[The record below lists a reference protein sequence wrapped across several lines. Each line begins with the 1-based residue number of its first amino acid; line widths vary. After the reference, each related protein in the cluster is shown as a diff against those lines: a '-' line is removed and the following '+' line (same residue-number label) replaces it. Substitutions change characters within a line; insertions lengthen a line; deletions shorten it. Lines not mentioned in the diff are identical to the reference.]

1 MGIPDQG
8 MSPVDEQSPDRP
20 SAARSGHPVD
30 RGGGHAEPNGR
41 QPSGD
46 APADHAPADRAPR
59 SIDGSSRAA
68 DGAAGNHEAAGHHS
82 AGTDGYDPVRLASL
96 AARDGD
102 RSQALDAAVA
112 GLPDE
117 ERRVIDLYLHGH
129 SSADIAAAV
138 GVSEATVTD
147 RLVAALAQV
156 RRVLRERFPAAGAPL
171 WFSCL
176 LLHDLCR

>member
-1 MGIPDQG
+1 
-8 MSPVDEQSPDRP
+8 MSPVDEQSPDTP

-30 RGGGHAEPNGR
+30 RGGANAETNGR

-46 APADHAPADRAPR
+46 APSDHAQRA
-59 SIDGSSRAA
+59 IGGSSRAA
-68 DGAAGNHEAAGHHS
+68 DGAAGNHAAAGHHA
-82 AGTDGYDPVRLASL
+82 AGTDGYDPARLAAL
-96 AARDGD
+96 AAGAGD
-102 RSQALDAAVA
+102 RSHALDAAVA
-112 GLPDE
+112 GLPYD

-138 GVSEATVTD
+138 GVSEATVMD
-147 RLVAALAQV
+147 RLVAALAKV

-176 LLHDLCR
+176 LLHDLFH